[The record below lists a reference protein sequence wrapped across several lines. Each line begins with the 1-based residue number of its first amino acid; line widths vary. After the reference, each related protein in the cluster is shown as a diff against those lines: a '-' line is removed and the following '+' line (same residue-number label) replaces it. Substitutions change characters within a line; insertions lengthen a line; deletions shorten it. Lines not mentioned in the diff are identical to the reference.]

1 VIVLYVIGGALVVYG
16 LTVVAALIVR
26 KRATG
31 HWRRVPGQHR
41 GGTP

>member
-1 VIVLYVIGGALVVYG
+1 MIVLIVLGACLLAYG
-16 LTVVAALIVR
+16 LTRAVALCVR